1 MLGFRNSLKL
11 RESFKWRSSK
21 IWPICIIMSMTTAFK
36 WQGYVLKN
44 QEIIN
49 LRCFIC
55 PVGRQGNVFC
65 LFLSSC
71 IYIYIYIW
79 ETNIYSC
86 LFFIYRVKSSN
97 FVSLRVNQ
105 GTHRFTSD
113 NITCLFWQ
121 RQQLSNF
128 VNTFWPLVSQFFLKK
143 RKREREV
150 EQKL

>member
-1 MLGFRNSLKL
+1 MKIFKDLTYLYNNVNDHCIQMTRICFKKSRNNKLKMFYMSCRKTRKRIL
-11 RESFKWRSSK
+11 SF
-21 IWPICIIMSMTTAFK
+21 FK
-36 WQGYVLKN
+36 FMYL
-44 QEIIN
+44 
-49 LRCFIC
+49 
-55 PVGRQGNVFC
+55 
-65 LFLSSC
+65 
-71 IYIYIYIW
+71 YIYIYIW